1 MCCRLG
7 TALPGRP
14 WRWPCWRRNGTAV
27 ILDTASC
34 ELALK
39 DVALAMLGHLGILG
53 EVMINGVD
61 RAKYGNALYGA
72 YGQDFETADGRRWWS
87 A

>member
-1 MCCRLG
+1 
-7 TALPGRP
+7 
-14 WRWPCWRRNGTAV
+14 
-27 ILDTASC
+27 
-34 ELALK
+34 
-39 DVALAMLGHLGILG
+39 
-53 EVMINGVD
+53 MINGVD